1 MNKTHLFAALAIVVI
16 AAGCTEQK
24 FTKTDTGLEYKIL
37 KGSGGKEVKY
47 GNTIKFRAYSY
58 YNDSL
63 MATPYDSLP
72 QFMEIDSMR
81 LPPEYVTIFK
91 SAKSGDSIVTR
102 IPVDTIM
109 KSNPNLPEFAKS
121 GSYIGYRFKL
131 LDVITDK
138 AQAQAMQMETMQS
151 LRRLDST
158 ITENQK
164 GIDDKSLSD
173 YLAKNNI
180 EAVKTPRGTYVEV
193 QEKGSGPKVD
203 TGKAITVDY
212 KGMTLEGKVFDQSY
226 DSTGK
231 SANPYT
237 FIVGKRGAIEGWPD
251 GLVYFNKG
259 GKGRLFIPSY
269 LAYGTR
275 GGPGG
280 AIPPNTPLIFDISVV
295 DVSSGEEYE
304 KKMQA
309 QQQMMQQLQQ
319 QMQGQQ
325 RPQGDGQ

>member
-1 MNKTHLFAALAIVVI
+1 MKRTHLIAALAII
-16 AAGCTEQK
+16 FAAAGCTEKK
-24 FTKTDTGLEYKIL
+24 FTKTKNGLEYKVI
-37 KGSGGKEVKY
+37 KGNGGKEVKY

-81 LPPEYVTIFK
+81 WPPEYVTIFK
-91 SAKSGDSIVTR
+91 SAKSGDSIITR
-102 IPVDTIM
+102 IAVDTIM

-121 GSYIGYRFKL
+121 GGFLGYRFKL

-164 GIDDKSLSD
+164 GIDDKSLQD
-173 YLAKNNI
+173 YLTKNNI
-180 EAVKTPRGTYVEV
+180 QAVKTPLGTYVEV
-193 QEKGSGPKVD
+193 QEKGSGAKVD
-203 TGKAITVDY
+203 TGKAVTVDY

-226 DSTGK
+226 DSAGK
-231 SANPYT
+231 SQNPYT
-237 FIVGKRGAIEGWPD
+237 FIIGKRGAIEGWQD
-251 GLVYFNKG
+251 GMVYFNKG

-280 AIPPNTPLIFDISVV
+280 AIPPNTPLIFDVSIV

-304 KKMQA
+304 KKMMA

-319 QMQGQQ
+319 QMQSQQGGNGQ
-325 RPQGDGQ
+325 